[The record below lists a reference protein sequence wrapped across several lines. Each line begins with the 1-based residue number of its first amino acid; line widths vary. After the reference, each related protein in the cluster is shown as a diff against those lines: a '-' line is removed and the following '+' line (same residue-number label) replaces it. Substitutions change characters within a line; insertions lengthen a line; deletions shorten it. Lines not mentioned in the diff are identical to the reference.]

1 MNTKRILFLLPAL
14 IFTTVLF
21 AQVNLTQGLK
31 MYLPFTGNATDASGN
46 GNVATVN
53 GAPLLPTD
61 LATLMPPTALMVL
74 TTTYRW

>member
-53 GAPLLPTD
+53 GATLTTD
-61 LATLMPPTALMVL
+61 RFGNPMPPTALMVL